1 MTALPS
7 FSIRSVTRMPSRRVR
22 RLSSSSKKPSR
33 SRIRATAFPCSST
46 TRRSSNGC
54 SSAPVSAPNSSRMSC
69 RRSKN
74 VQSLSAR
81 TLKLTLMAPRGA
93 IMRYPQKCS
102 RIPSFRLFRRV
113 RRKIMTYNY
122 NVYTAMHQLGVTR
135 LRTEQSKVLS
145 CILQNRDV
153 LVRLCTGGGKSL
165 LFQLPA
171 LLDEPGQLTLV
182 FSPLLA
188 LQEDQVS
195 ALKKKGVRAAL
206 LNSSLSKHRHAATL
220 RDFVQNGGLLYLA
233 PEQLRREDVRTA
245 LSTARVRR
253 VVVDEVHI
261 LPQVDRG
268 FRPAYSEIGAFIKS
282 LRIPPQILAFTAT
295 ATASDFSYIARSLH
309 MVEPKRFLFSVKR
322 SNIKISVK
330 EFNIRGKDNVKRRK
344 RMQRLKMLDAVLRQ
358 HRPRNGATIVYC
370 PTVNDV
376 KRTTKYLRGEKYA
389 AKAYY
394 SELPKG
400 RKKRVHRYF
409 LTKKRPIVVA
419 TNAFGLGIDRPD
431 VRLVVHAGLP
441 LGIDAYAQ
449 EIGRAGRD
457 GKKARA
463 VLLYTPTDFAD
474 ASRIIRQNN
483 NDTTDYRGEKRL
495 DALKKVIAEPKK
507 AWKGI
512 AKYFG

>member
-1 MTALPS
+1 MNN
-7 FSIRSVTRMPSRRVR
+7 I
-22 RLSSSSKKPSR
+22 
-33 SRIRATAFPCSST
+33 
-46 TRRSSNGC
+46 
-54 SSAPVSAPNSSRMSC
+54 
-69 RRSKN
+69 
-74 VQSLSAR
+74 
-81 TLKLTLMAPRGA
+81 
-93 IMRYPQKCS
+93 YD
-102 RIPSFRLFRRV
+102 
-113 RRKIMTYNY
+113 Y
-122 NVYTAMHQLGVTR
+122 NVYAAMHQLGVTR

-171 LLDEPGQLTLV
+171 LLDEGQLTLV

-206 LNSSLSKHRHAATL
+206 LNSSLSKRRHAATL

-268 FRPAYSEIGAFIKS
+268 FRPAYAEIGVFIKS

-309 MVEPKRFLFSVKR
+309 MDEPKRFLFSVKR
-322 SNIKISVK
+322 PNIRISVK
-330 EFNIRGKDNVKRRK
+330 KFDVRGKDNVKRRK

-376 KRTTKYLRGEKYA
+376 KRTTKYLRGEKYS

-419 TNAFGLGIDRPD
+419 TNAFG
-431 VRLVVHAGLP
+431 

-483 NDTTDYRGEKRL
+483 DDTTDYRGEKRL

>member
-1 MTALPS
+1 M
-7 FSIRSVTRMPSRRVR
+7 M
-22 RLSSSSKKPSR
+22 
-33 SRIRATAFPCSST
+33 
-46 TRRSSNGC
+46 
-54 SSAPVSAPNSSRMSC
+54 
-69 RRSKN
+69 
-74 VQSLSAR
+74 
-81 TLKLTLMAPRGA
+81 
-93 IMRYPQKCS
+93 
-102 RIPSFRLFRRV
+102 
-113 RRKIMTYNY
+113 YNY
-122 NVYTAMHQLGVTR
+122 NVYAAMRQLGVTQ
-135 LRTEQSKVLS
+135 LRTKQSKVLS

-195 ALKKKGVRAAL
+195 ALKKKGVR
-206 LNSSLSKHRHAATL
+206 
-220 RDFVQNGGLLYLA
+220 DFVQNGGLLYLA

-268 FRPAYSEIGAFIKS
+268 FRPAYAEIGAFIKS

-322 SNIKISVK
+322 SNIKISIK
-330 EFNIRGKDNVKRRK
+330 EFNVHGKDNVKRRK
-344 RMQRLKMLDAVLRQ
+344 RTQRLKMLDAVLRQ

-376 KRTTKYLRGEKYA
+376 KRTTKYLRGEKYS

-419 TNAFGLGIDRPD
+419 TNAFGLGIDRQD

-449 EIGRAGRD
+449 EIGRAGRNN
-457 GKKARA
+457 KKARA

>member
-1 MTALPS
+1 M
-7 FSIRSVTRMPSRRVR
+7 
-22 RLSSSSKKPSR
+22 
-33 SRIRATAFPCSST
+33 
-46 TRRSSNGC
+46 
-54 SSAPVSAPNSSRMSC
+54 
-69 RRSKN
+69 
-74 VQSLSAR
+74 
-81 TLKLTLMAPRGA
+81 
-93 IMRYPQKCS
+93 
-102 RIPSFRLFRRV
+102 
-113 RRKIMTYNY
+113 YNY
-122 NVYTAMHQLGVTR
+122 NVYTAMHQLGVTQ
-135 LRTEQSKVLS
+135 LRTKQSKVLA

-206 LNSSLSKHRHAATL
+206 IPAKVNFEWEEKADSTPKT
-220 RDFVQNGGLLYLA
+220 DDQGNVQNGGLLYLA

-268 FRPAYSEIGAFIKS
+268 FRPAYAEIGAFIKS

-295 ATASDFSYIARSLH
+295 ATVSDFSYIARSLH
-309 MVEPKRFLFSVKR
+309 MVEPKYFLSSVKR
-322 SNIKISVK
+322 SNIRISIK

-358 HRPRNGATIVYC
+358 HQPRNGATIVYC

-376 KRTTKYLRGEKYA
+376 KRTTKYLRGEKYS

-474 ASRIIRQNN
+474 APAVSFVRTTMTKPSIAAKNALTRSKRSSPSR
-483 NDTTDYRGEKRL
+483 KRHG
-495 DALKKVIAEPKK
+495 K
-507 AWKGI
+507 ASRSTSVERI
-512 AKYFG
+512 NRASR

>member
-1 MTALPS
+1 M
-7 FSIRSVTRMPSRRVR
+7 M
-22 RLSSSSKKPSR
+22 
-33 SRIRATAFPCSST
+33 
-46 TRRSSNGC
+46 
-54 SSAPVSAPNSSRMSC
+54 
-69 RRSKN
+69 
-74 VQSLSAR
+74 
-81 TLKLTLMAPRGA
+81 
-93 IMRYPQKCS
+93 
-102 RIPSFRLFRRV
+102 
-113 RRKIMTYNY
+113 YNY

-135 LRTEQSKVLS
+135 LRTEQSKVLA

-206 LNSSLSKHRHAATL
+206 LNSSLSKRRHAATL

-268 FRPAYSEIGAFIKS
+268 FRPAYAEIGSLIKS

-309 MVEPKRFLFSVKR
+309 MVEPKRFFFSVKR
-322 SNIKISVK
+322 SNIKICIK

-344 RMQRLKMLDAVLRQ
+344 RTQRLKMLDAVLRQ

-376 KRTTKYLRGEKYA
+376 KRTTKYLRGEKYS

-400 RKKRVHRYF
+400 RKKACAPVFPHEKASDRRCDERIRSRHR
-409 LTKKRPIVVA
+409 P
-419 TNAFGLGIDRPD
+419 
-431 VRLVVHAGLP
+431 
-441 LGIDAYAQ
+441 
-449 EIGRAGRD
+449 AGRPARCARRSAARHRCLRTGNRSSGPRRQKGARRSALYPD
-457 GKKARA
+457 GLR
-463 VLLYTPTDFAD
+463 
-474 ASRIIRQNN
+474 RRQP
-483 NDTTDYRGEKRL
+483 YHSSEQQ
-495 DALKKVIAEPKK
+495 
-507 AWKGI
+507 
-512 AKYFG
+512 

>member
-1 MTALPS
+1 M
-7 FSIRSVTRMPSRRVR
+7 
-22 RLSSSSKKPSR
+22 K
-33 SRIRATAFPCSST
+33 
-46 TRRSSNGC
+46 
-54 SSAPVSAPNSSRMSC
+54 
-69 RRSKN
+69 
-74 VQSLSAR
+74 
-81 TLKLTLMAPRGA
+81 
-93 IMRYPQKCS
+93 
-102 RIPSFRLFRRV
+102 
-113 RRKIMTYNY
+113 YNY
-122 NVYTAMHQLGVTR
+122 NVYAAMRQLGVTR

-268 FRPAYSEIGAFIKS
+268 FRPAYAEIGAFIKS

-309 MVEPKRFLFSVKR
+309 MDEPKRFLFSVKR
-322 SNIKISVK
+322 PNLKISIK
-330 EFNIRGKDNVKRRK
+330 EFNVRGKDNVKRRK
-344 RMQRLKMLDAVLRQ
+344 RTQRLKMLDAVLRQ

-376 KRTTKYLRGEKYA
+376 KRTTKYLRGEKYS

-400 RKKRVHRYF
+400 RKKRVLRYF

-483 NDTTDYRGEKRL
+483 DDKTVYRGEKRL
-495 DALKKVIAEPKK
+495 DALKKIIAEPKK

>member
-1 MTALPS
+1 MNN
-7 FSIRSVTRMPSRRVR
+7 I
-22 RLSSSSKKPSR
+22 
-33 SRIRATAFPCSST
+33 
-46 TRRSSNGC
+46 
-54 SSAPVSAPNSSRMSC
+54 
-69 RRSKN
+69 
-74 VQSLSAR
+74 
-81 TLKLTLMAPRGA
+81 
-93 IMRYPQKCS
+93 
-102 RIPSFRLFRRV
+102 
-113 RRKIMTYNY
+113 YNY
-122 NVYTAMHQLGVTR
+122 NVYAAMHQLGVTR

-145 CILQNRDV
+145 CVLQNRDV

-206 LNSSLSKHRHAATL
+206 LNSSLSKRHHAATL
-220 RDFVQNGGLLYLA
+220 CDFVQNGGLLYLA
-233 PEQLRREDVRTA
+233 PEQLRNQKVLGA
-245 LSTARVRR
+245 LASAHVRR
-253 VVVDEVHI
+253 VVVDEAHI

-268 FRPAYSEIGAFIKS
+268 FRPAYAEIGTFIKS
-282 LRIPPQILAFTAT
+282 LRIPPQILALTAT
-295 ATASDFSYIARSLH
+295 ATRSDFSYIAESLH
-309 MVEPKRFLFSVKR
+309 MTNPKRFPFPVKR
-322 SNIKISVK
+322 SNIELEVK
-330 EFNIRGKDNVKRRK
+330 RFDIKGNDRVTSRKRNIRLALLDDVLKKYRK
-344 RMQRLKMLDAVLRQ
+344 K
-358 HRPRNGATIVYC
+358 GATIVYC
-370 PTVNDV
+370 PTVGDV
-376 KRTTKYLRGEKYA
+376 KRTTKYLRGEKYS

-400 RKKRVHRYF
+400 RKKRVLRYF

-495 DALKKVIAEPKK
+495 DALKKVIVEPKK

>member
-1 MTALPS
+1 MNKIYDYNIYA
-7 FSIRSVTRMPSRRVR
+7 
-22 RLSSSSKKPSR
+22 
-33 SRIRATAFPCSST
+33 A
-46 TRRSSNGC
+46 
-54 SSAPVSAPNSSRMSC
+54 
-69 RRSKN
+69 
-74 VQSLSAR
+74 
-81 TLKLTLMAPRGA
+81 
-93 IMRYPQKCS
+93 MR
-102 RIPSFRLFRRV
+102 
-113 RRKIMTYNY
+113 
-122 NVYTAMHQLGVTR
+122 QLGVTR
-135 LRTEQSKVLS
+135 LRTKQSKVLS

-165 LFQLPA
+165 LFQLLA

-206 LNSSLSKHRHAATL
+206 LNSSLSKRRHAATL

-268 FRPAYSEIGAFIKS
+268 FRPAYAEIGAFIKS

-309 MVEPKRFLFSVKR
+309 MDEPKRFLFSVKR
-322 SNIKISVK
+322 PNIRISVK
-330 EFNIRGKDNVKRRK
+330 KFDVRGKDNVKRRK

-376 KRTTKYLRGEKYA
+376 KRTTKYS

-483 NDTTDYRGEKRL
+483 DDTTDYRGEKRL

>member
-1 MTALPS
+1 
-7 FSIRSVTRMPSRRVR
+7 
-22 RLSSSSKKPSR
+22 
-33 SRIRATAFPCSST
+33 
-46 TRRSSNGC
+46 
-54 SSAPVSAPNSSRMSC
+54 
-69 RRSKN
+69 
-74 VQSLSAR
+74 
-81 TLKLTLMAPRGA
+81 
-93 IMRYPQKCS
+93 
-102 RIPSFRLFRRV
+102 
-113 RRKIMTYNY
+113 MTYNY
-122 NVYTAMHQLGVTR
+122 NVYAAMHQLGVTR

-206 LNSSLSKHRHAATL
+206 LNSSLSKRRHAATL

-268 FRPAYSEIGAFIKS
+268 FRPAYAEIGAFIKS

-309 MVEPKRFLFSVKR
+309 MDEPKRFLFSVKR
-322 SNIKISVK
+322 PNLKISIK
-330 EFNIRGKDNVKRRK
+330 EFNVRGKDNVKRRK

-376 KRTTKYLRGEKYA
+376 KRTTKYLRGEKYS

-400 RKKRVHRYF
+400 RKKRVLRYF

-431 VRLVVHAGLP
+431 VRSSCTPVCRSASMPTHRKSVAQAATAKRRAPFCFTPRRTLP
-441 LGIDAYAQ
+441 TP
-449 EIGRAGRD
+449 
-457 GKKARA
+457 A
-463 VLLYTPTDFAD
+463 VSFVRTTMTQPTIA
-474 ASRIIRQNN
+474 AKSALI
-483 NDTTDYRGEKRL
+483 
-495 DALKKVIAEPKK
+495 ALKKVIAEPKK

>member
-1 MTALPS
+1 M
-7 FSIRSVTRMPSRRVR
+7 M
-22 RLSSSSKKPSR
+22 
-33 SRIRATAFPCSST
+33 
-46 TRRSSNGC
+46 
-54 SSAPVSAPNSSRMSC
+54 
-69 RRSKN
+69 
-74 VQSLSAR
+74 
-81 TLKLTLMAPRGA
+81 
-93 IMRYPQKCS
+93 
-102 RIPSFRLFRRV
+102 
-113 RRKIMTYNY
+113 YNY
-122 NVYTAMHQLGVTR
+122 NVYAAMHQLGVTR
-135 LRTEQSKVLS
+135 LRTEQSKVLT

-206 LNSSLSKHRHAATL
+206 LNSSLSKRRHAATL

-233 PEQLRREDVRTA
+233 PEQLRREDVRTS

-268 FRPAYSEIGAFIKS
+268 FRPAYAEIGAFIKS

-309 MVEPKRFLFSVKR
+309 MVEPKYFLFSVKR
-322 SNIKISVK
+322 SNIKISIK

-344 RMQRLKMLDAVLRQ
+344 RTQRLKMLDAVLRQ

-376 KRTTKYLRGEKYA
+376 KRTTKYLRGEKYS

-400 RKKRVHRYF
+400 RK
-409 LTKKRPIVVA
+409 
-419 TNAFGLGIDRPD
+419 
-431 VRLVVHAGLP
+431 
-441 LGIDAYAQ
+441 
-449 EIGRAGRD
+449 
-457 GKKARA
+457 
-463 VLLYTPTDFAD
+463 
-474 ASRIIRQNN
+474 
-483 NDTTDYRGEKRL
+483 
-495 DALKKVIAEPKK
+495 
-507 AWKGI
+507 
-512 AKYFG
+512 